1 MKLLGCH
8 CGWVVC
14 GITLVWIVVMQNNG
28 LVYMEVGY
36 VEMRQLRQRS
46 RNLMCVGC
54 VAIHHKQKT
63 GMIRFVPSDY

>member
-1 MKLLGCH
+1 
-8 CGWVVC
+8 
-14 GITLVWIVVMQNNG
+14 MQNNG

-36 VEMRQLRQRS
+36 VEIRQLRQRGC
-46 RNLMCVGC
+46 NLMCVGC